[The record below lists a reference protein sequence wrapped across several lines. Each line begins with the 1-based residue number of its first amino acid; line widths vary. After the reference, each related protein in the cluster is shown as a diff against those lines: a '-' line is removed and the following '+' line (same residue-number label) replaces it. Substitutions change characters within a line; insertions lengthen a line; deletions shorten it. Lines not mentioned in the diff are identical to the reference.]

1 MNITFDEL
9 QKELWALLEKN
20 APVRVPPPYGEVGKK
35 GTNMVSYYPG
45 YLQGNAFRPCPSGM
59 TLLYDKVGYI
69 GYANLYSRKP
79 HFIEKSI
86 EELIGELIAA
96 GGRII

>member
-1 MNITFDEL
+1 MKITLDEL
-9 QKELWALLEKN
+9 RRELMSLLQKN

-45 YLQGNAFRPCPSGM
+45 YLQGNAFRASPTGVVLS
-59 TLLYDKVGYI
+59 YDKVGYI
-69 GYANLYSRKP
+69 GYANLYSHKP

-86 EELIGELIAA
+86 QDLIGELIAV